1 MHFLSVF
8 SLRNRA
14 LIALVTIVVAIFG
27 SIALTSLKQELI
39 PSVTFPRLVVIT
51 NYPGAAPEVVDT
63 DVSGKIEQAIQAVP
77 GIKDTTAT
85 SSTNLSSVSASF
97 NFGTDLATA
106 EQKVTLAINRIKSTL
121 PSGVD
126 PQVITGSIDD
136 LPVVQIAVTS
146 NRSADDLSLLLQ
158 NRTINDLLQLDGV
171 RAADLLGTTK
181 QRVSITPD
189 VAKLRAAG
197 ISNKNIRD
205 ALDANGSLLPTGS
218 ITEGGNTLTIQ
229 SGARLTSA
237 DAIGTLPL
245 VGAKSATPGT
255 VVTIAEVATVVVA
268 SDPITGISRVNG
280 KPSLTVAVTK
290 TPDGNTV
297 SVSKEVNAL
306 IPSLE
311 KDLGQNTKFTVV
323 FDQAPFIQQSIDS
336 LATEG
341 ALGLLFAVIVILIFL
356 LSIRSTLVTAISIP
370 VSVLI
375 TFIGMLAS
383 GYTLNIITLGALTIA
398 IGRVVDDSIVVI
410 ENIKRHLSFGEDRL
424 SAISSGVKEVA
435 SAITASTVTTVA
447 VFLPLTLVGDITGEL
462 FRPFAL
468 TVTIA
473 LAASLFVALTIVP
486 VLAYWFLRSPKA
498 RKHSGAVDAAIPSGV
513 IPSAAVAGVNERD
526 ANTPPTRLQRSYLP
540 VLRFTLA
547 RPLATIGVAL
557 LILVGTGALIP
568 SLKTNFIGDSG
579 QNTLTVTQKLPLGAS
594 LATLDTAA
602 TTVEKTLIGLRGV
615 KVVQT
620 SIGQSGSSLRQAFL
634 SNGSVSFSITTDPAV
649 DQSALQERVRA
660 AVKKLS
666 GVGDVSLA
674 SAGSAFASSDISINI
689 TANRE
694 ADLTRAARSVLAAV
708 KNLSVTAQAG
718 SDLSAAQPFIAV
730 TVDRT
735 KAAQSGLSEV
745 AVGGI
750 VAQSLLPSAVGSVV
764 INEKT
769 LSIYINNA
777 DAPLTVQALRD
788 FAIPTATGPLKL
800 SDLATVEQTN
810 GPASITTIKGLRA
823 ATVTVTPRSN
833 DVGTASAAVTT
844 ALAGATLPAGATATI
859 GGVTAQQGDAFQQL
873 GLALLVAILI
883 VYVVMVATF
892 KSLRQPLILLI
903 SVPFAATGA
912 ILLQVLSGI
921 PLGVPS
927 LIGVLM
933 LIGIVVTNAIVLVD
947 LINQYRSRGL
957 KVGDAILQ
965 GASRRLRPI
974 LMTAAATIFALL
986 PLAIGLT
993 GTGGFISQPLA
1004 IIVIGGLVSSTILT
1018 LVVLPVLY
1026 YLVEGAK
1033 ERRVDRQF
1041 SRSTTG
1047 SQAIVQNPR
1056 IGGVDPVM

>member
-14 LIALVTIVVAIFG
+14 LIALVTIVVGIFG
-27 SIALTSLKQELI
+27 SIALASLKQELI

-51 NYPGAAPEVVDT
+51 NYPGAAPSVVNS
-63 DVSGKIEQAIQAVP
+63 DVSAKIEQAIQAVP

-97 NFGTDLATA
+97 IFGTDLATA

-121 PSGVD
+121 PAAVD

-136 LPVVQIAVTS
+136 LPVVQLAVTS
-146 NRSADDLSLLLQ
+146 DLNADDLSLLLK

-181 QRVSITPD
+181 QRITITPD
-189 VAKLRAAG
+189 AAKLRDAG
-197 ISNKNIRD
+197 ASTKSIRD
-205 ALDANGSLLPTGS
+205 ALDANGALLPTGS

-229 SGARLTSA
+229 SGARLSSA
-237 DAIGTLPL
+237 EAIGALPL
-245 VGAKSATPGT
+245 VGAKSAATPGA
-255 VVTIAEVATVVVA
+255 VVTIAEVATVATA

-290 TPDGNTV
+290 TPGGNTV

-311 KDLGQNTKFTVV
+311 KDLGANTKFTVV

-341 ALGLLFAVIVILIFL
+341 ALGLLFAVIVILVFL

-410 ENIKRHLSFGEDRL
+410 ENIKRHLSFGEDKL

-486 VLAYWFLRSPKA
+486 VLAYWFLRAPKGRRHIGTA
-498 RKHSGAVDAAIPSGV
+498 TATATASVPDAA
-513 IPSAAVAGVNERD
+513 ARD
-526 ANTPPTRLQRSYLP
+526 AQTPPTRLQRGYLP
-540 VLRFTLA
+540 VLRLTLA

-557 LILVGTGALIP
+557 LILIGTGALVP

-602 TTVEKTLIGLRGV
+602 TTVEKALIGLRGV
-615 KVVQT
+615 TIVQT

-634 SNGSVSFSITTDPAV
+634 SNGSVSFSVTTDPTV
-649 DQSALQERVRA
+649 DQAALQERVRT
-660 AVKKLS
+660 AVMGLT
-666 GVGDVSLA
+666 GVGEVSLA

-694 ADLTRAARSVLAAV
+694 ADLTTASDSVLAAV

-718 SDLSAAQPFIAV
+718 SNLSAAQPFIAV
-730 TVDRT
+730 TVDRA
-735 KAAQSGLSEV
+735 KAAQAGLSEV
-745 AVGGI
+745 AVGGV

-764 INEKT
+764 VNEKT
-769 LSIYINNA
+769 LSIYIANP

-788 FAIPTATGPLKL
+788 FAIPTVTGPVAL
-800 SDLATVEQTN
+800 STLASVEQTN

-823 ATVTVTPRSN
+823 ATVTITPRSN
-833 DVGTASAAVTT
+833 DVGSASAAVTT
-844 ALAGATLPAGATATI
+844 ALATAKLPAGATATI
-859 GGVTAQQGDAFQQL
+859 GGVTAQQGDAFTQL

-892 KSLRQPLILLI
+892 KSLRQPLLLLV

-912 ILLQVLSGI
+912 IGLQVISGI

-947 LINQYRSRGL
+947 LINQYRLRGMR
-957 KVGDAILQ
+957 VREAILQ
-965 GASRRLRPI
+965 GAGRRLRPI
-974 LMTAAATIFALL
+974 LMTAAATIGALA

-1004 IIVIGGLVSSTILT
+1004 IIVIGGLVSSTVLT

-1033 ERRVDRQF
+1033 ERRGDRR
-1041 SRSTTG
+1041 SAASSTT
-1047 SQAIVQNPR
+1047 SQQFVQNPR
-1056 IGGVDPVM
+1056 IGGADPVM